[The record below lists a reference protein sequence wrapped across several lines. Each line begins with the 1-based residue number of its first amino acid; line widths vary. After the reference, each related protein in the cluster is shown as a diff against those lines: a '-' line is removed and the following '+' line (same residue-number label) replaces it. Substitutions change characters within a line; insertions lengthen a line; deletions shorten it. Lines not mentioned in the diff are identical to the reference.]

1 MVLET
6 VLEILCSGAW
16 QREPP
21 VMPPT
26 TWSEEVWSASGT
38 CPAGFSKRRV
48 KRDLLPLFPQNIP
61 AGLCFSDQCF

>member
-1 MVLET
+1 MVLENSVRNT
-6 VLEILCSGAW
+6 VHWSMTEGA
-16 QREPP
+16 P

-48 KRDLLPLFPQNIP
+48 KRDLPPLFPQNIP
-61 AGLCFSDQCF
+61 AGLGFSDQCF